1 MKKVIF
7 ASLVGLMS
15 LTACDK
21 DGDINLFSLEDDKEL
36 GKQLS
41 TEIANNPSE
50 YPILDP
56 VKYADAYGY
65 LYDIRDRI
73 LNSGKVNLR
82 DEFDW
87 EVKII
92 QDDDVLNAFCAP
104 GGYIYVYTGI
114 IKYLDSEYALAGVLG
129 HEIAHA
135 DKRHSSDRL
144 TREYGVSLALDVV
157 LGKNQGALTDMA
169 RSLATLSY
177 GRNQEREADEYSVIY
192 LCETEYQADGAA
204 RFFESIAAGS
214 GSSGG
219 GLEEFLS
226 THPDPGERVQNITS
240 LAEEKS
246 CSGDRTIGD
255 YEAFK
260 NALP

>member
-1 MKKVIF
+1 MIKKVIL

-36 GKQLS
+36 GQQLS
-41 TEIANNPSE
+41 QEIANNPSE
-50 YPILDP
+50 YPVLDRTQYP
-56 VKYADAYGY
+56 EAYDY

-73 LNSGKVNLR
+73 LNSGEVIHKE
-82 DEFDW
+82 DFEW

-92 QDDDVLNAFCAP
+92 QDDNVLNAFCAP

-144 TREYGVSLALDVV
+144 TRQYGVSLALDVV
-157 LGKNQGALTDMA
+157 LGNNQNALTEMA
-169 RSLATLSY
+169 AGLATLSY

-192 LCETEYQADGAA
+192 LCPTDYKADGAA
-204 RFFESIAAGS
+204 RFFESIDAE
-214 GSSGG
+214 SGG
-219 GLEEFLS
+219 TTGVEEFLS
-226 THPDPGERVQNITS
+226 THPDPGERVENITS
-240 LAEEKS
+240 LANEKS
-246 CSGDRTIGD
+246 CSGDRTLGD